1 MEWNIRTIFS
11 GTSTKITISIT
22 DFDENRLISKLS
34 STVKVLNTFIE
45 QTTVQVE
52 CISSGPY
59 VEIIYV
65 DIVLG
70 LQFLWCIWKI
80 RK

>member
-1 MEWNIRTIFS
+1 M
-11 GTSTKITISIT
+11 K
-22 DFDENRLISKLS
+22 NRMISKLG
-34 STVKVLNTFIE
+34 STVKVLNSFIE

-52 CISSGPY
+52 CISTGPY

-65 DIVLG
+65 YIVLG

>member
-59 VEIIYV
+59 V

>member
-1 MEWNIRTIFS
+1 MEWNIRTLFS
-11 GTSTKITISIT
+11 GTFTKITISIT
-22 DFDENRLISKLS
+22 GFDENRMISKLS

-52 CISSGPY
+52 CIFTGPY
-59 VEIIYV
+59 LEIIYV